1 MKVGNKEKCCEKDCK
16 TPQEYM
22 DNHFPLHVVDIV
34 VKDEKEKED
43 D

>member
-22 DNHFPLHVVDIV
+22 DNHFVLHIV
-34 VKDEKEKED
+34 KDKNDEKEENK
-43 D
+43 